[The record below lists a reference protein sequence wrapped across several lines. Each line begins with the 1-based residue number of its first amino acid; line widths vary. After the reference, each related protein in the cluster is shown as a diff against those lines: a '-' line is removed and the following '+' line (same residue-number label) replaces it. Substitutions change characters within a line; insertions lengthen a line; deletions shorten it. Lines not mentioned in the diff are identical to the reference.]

1 MPSFFEIFAKIPFS
15 LRAENLFYIISVA
28 LCKASRIICSL
39 FPHLQRCRMAV
50 VVNKCCVGA
59 ELFFVKATAILAPS
73 KEIMLAAP
81 YIISQ
86 RMLNNYP
93 KNLPIISI
101 CDIYNLFNSVFQ

>member
-1 MPSFFEIFAKIPFS
+1 M
-15 LRAENLFYIISVA
+15 
-28 LCKASRIICSL
+28 CSL

-50 VVNKCCVGA
+50 VVNKCCAGA

-86 RMLNNYP
+86 QKLNNYL
-93 KNLPIISI
+93 KNLPIIGM
-101 CDIYNLFNSVFQ
+101 CDIYNLFNSLFQ